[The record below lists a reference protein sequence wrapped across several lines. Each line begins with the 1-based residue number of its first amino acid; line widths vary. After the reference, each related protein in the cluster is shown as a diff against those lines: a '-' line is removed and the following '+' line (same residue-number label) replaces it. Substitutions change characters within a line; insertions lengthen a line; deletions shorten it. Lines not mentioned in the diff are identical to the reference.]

1 MYTTKV
7 QNITV
12 PDIII
17 CPVRQFRSVLRYE
30 GPPDFLHI
38 VSHYY
43 NSPKQVPIVD
53 GLSINATT
61 MKALTFS
68 QNFLKFVSNLE
79 TNLAKTPN
87 NFEEIIQKLL
97 EKSEKFINNETFEKL
112 FPHLRKMLIDSSYIY
127 LNYNNFHEWQLHNVR
142 NDSCFKKLIGETN
155 QSPPSL
161 ANSVNFI
168 KFIKCRA
175 ERIVD
180 LLTQIIDKINN
191 FEEYA
196 HNSKPSLEEYV
207 IFCRWLDGGLCVLDW
222 IESENGVDC
231 IKIRGK
237 NKIVASYITLRN
249 DINIILDLFALDNQ
263 LSTWDNREL
272 RIILSGD
279 ENEKSVCTNIDG
291 FA

>member
-17 CPVRQFRSVLRYE
+17 CPVRQFRSVLRYN

-43 NSPKQVPIVD
+43 NSPKQIPIVD

-61 MKALTFS
+61 IKALEFS

-79 TNLAKTPN
+79 TNLAENQN
-87 NFEEIIQKLL
+87 NNNEEIIQKLL
-97 EKSEKFINNETFEKL
+97 EKSEKFINNKTYEKL

-127 LNYNNFHEWQLHNVR
+127 LNYSNFHEWQLHN

-155 QSPPSL
+155 QGHSSL
-161 ANSVNFI
+161 TNSLNFI

-191 FEEYA
+191 FEGYA

-207 IFCRWLDGGLCVLDW
+207 IFCRWLDGGPCVLDW

-249 DINIILDLFALDNQ
+249 DINIILDLYALDNQ

>member
-1 MYTTKV
+1 
-7 QNITV
+7 
-12 PDIII
+12 
-17 CPVRQFRSVLRYE
+17 
-30 GPPDFLHI
+30 
-38 VSHYY
+38 
-43 NSPKQVPIVD
+43 
-53 GLSINATT
+53 
-61 MKALTFS
+61 
-68 QNFLKFVSNLE
+68 
-79 TNLAKTPN
+79 
-87 NFEEIIQKLL
+87 
-97 EKSEKFINNETFEKL
+97 
-112 FPHLRKMLIDSSYIY
+112 
-127 LNYNNFHEWQLHNVR
+127 

-155 QSPPSL
+155 QSSL
-161 ANSVNFI
+161 SIVNSLNFI

-207 IFCRWLDGGLCVLDW
+207 IFCRWLDGGPCILDW
-222 IESENGVDC
+222 IESENGVD
-231 IKIRGK
+231 
-237 NKIVASYITLRN
+237 SLRN
-249 DINIILDLFALDNQ
+249 DINIILDLYALDNQ